1 MATHP
6 HKPSV
11 SVALATYNGC
21 AYLPEQ
27 LASLAAQQR
36 CPDELVVCDDGST
49 DGTVP
54 LLEEFALNSPFPVR
68 IHRNERNLGVRATFE
83 RAISLCRG
91 DIIFLCDQDDYWA
104 PEKIRRV
111 VETFEGHPQTM
122 VVLNDKIIADEQ
134 LKPSNATVL
143 GNTRGAGQ
151 PDISF
156 IAGCCSAHRR
166 EWLSVALP
174 IPADL
179 PNHDWWMIIL
189 AHQLG
194 ISRILDEPLQLYRR
208 HGSNASV
215 HALYSDRP
223 LGPWDRLRSELLAL
237 VRGRTRHLLDFW
249 EKDLAGHEQLA
260 QRIGEK
266 RAELAALGLGS
277 RASESLERLNQRNK
291 VAGARIAAVRAPRL
305 RRAGP
310 VWRLWRSGGYG
321 EFSGWKSAVKD
332 MLQ

>member
-1 MATHP
+1 MQFSISVAMATW
-6 HKPSV
+6 
-11 SVALATYNGC
+11 NG
-21 AYLPEQ
+21 AAHLPEQ
-27 LASLAAQQR
+27 LESLAKQQR
-36 CPDELVVCDDGST
+36 LPSELVVRDDAST
-49 DGTVP
+49 DST
-54 LLEEFALNSPFPVR
+54 LEILAEFAARSPFPV
-68 IHRNERNLGVRATFE
+68 HVSRNPSNLGVRATFE
-83 RAISLCRG
+83 KALSLCRG

-111 VETFEGHPQTM
+111 VETFEGNPQTM

-134 LKPSNATVL
+134 LNPSSATVL

-166 EWLSVALP
+166 KWLSVALP

-194 ISRILDEPLQLYRR
+194 ISHILDEPLQLYRR

-215 HALYSDRP
+215 HTLYSDRP

-260 QRIGEK
+260 QRITEK
-266 RAELAALGLGS
+266 RAELAALGLGQK
-277 RASESLERLNQRNK
+277 ASESLERLNRRNK
-291 VAGARIAAVRAPRL
+291 VAGARIAAVKAPRR
-305 RRAGP
+305 RRAGR